1 MLKGYLQRFTNRL
14 KMTSVYR
21 ELINNYFV
29 LAFALLL
36 FAIATNHWIA
46 FPFVIIYCFYCYRQN
61 REVFFII
68 LVILL
73 VFIVHFL
80 FIKVNYFFKET
91 NEVKGTIVAIE
102 QKEEYN
108 KLIVRD
114 HYYKKIIYDY
124 DLHSLK
130 PGDEVYAKG
139 ISLEASGQRIENG
152 YDYCKYLRN
161 QKIDQVLL
169 SEEIKI
175 TGNQFHLARIGFTLN
190 QYLSHFPEKTQ
201 AFIKAIIVGDDSQ
214 FTEEFTNGMQTNG
227 ISHLFAVSGLHI
239 GLLVMI
245 IKKILDF
252 FNVSNRVITIITLIF
267 LAMYLIVT
275 NFSASILRACLLYF
289 GSLINKK
296 GKFGLKS
303 IDIISIIFI
312 ILLLFNPYYI
322 YNFSFI
328 LSFLMAFIII
338 LVSPLLKKYQN
349 SWQILIISAI
359 AVIITFPIII
369 NFNYQINLLSPF
381 LNVVYI
387 AVFSSIILPFTLLV
401 FILPFLSGVY
411 QYLLVAFEKLV
422 VLSGKYVN
430 IRVFFPHFK
439 SWQMIIYYLF
449 VIGIIYCFKKICF
462 RKSIICLFFLFM
474 ISLKVFPLL
483 NIKGEV
489 SFLDLAN
496 GEAILVHTPFSE
508 CTALIDTGEGQNEE
522 VTKFLLSKGITKLDY
537 LILTHNHSDH
547 NGEARNI
554 LKNLKVEKIV
564 TSTFDTSVYART
576 AITERVS
583 IHESFQCGDITF
595 QVLSPK
601 IKSEN
606 ENDNSLVLYA
616 KINKQGFLFLG
627 DVSRKIEEEITEYN
641 LVVDVVKIAHHGS
654 ITSTSPILLAKF
666 KPKVAVIQTGRVVKF
681 AFPHAQTI
689 ATLNQ
694 FAIITYQ
701 TNQDYSIKYSY
712 TKKTSS
718 FTSWR

>member
-1 MLKGYLQRFTNRL
+1 MLKGYLQQFTNKL

-36 FAIATNHWIA
+36 FAIFINHWIA

-61 REVFFII
+61 KEVFFLI
-68 LVILL
+68 LLILL

-80 FIKVNYFFKET
+80 LIKVNYSFKEAG
-91 NEVKGTIVAIE
+91 EVKGIIVAIE
-102 QKEEYN
+102 HKEKYN

-114 HYYKKIIYDY
+114 CYYKKIIYDY
-124 DLHSLK
+124 DFHPLK
-130 PGDEVYAKG
+130 PGEKVYAKG
-139 ISLEASGQRIENG
+139 MSLKASGQRIENG
-152 YDYCKYLRN
+152 FNYCEYLHH

-169 SEEIKI
+169 SEEIVVI
-175 TGNQFHLARIGFTLN
+175 GNQFHLARISFALN

-201 AFIKAIIVGDDSQ
+201 AFMKAIIIGDDSQ
-214 FTEEFTNGMQTNG
+214 FTEEFIKGMQTNG

-239 GLLVMI
+239 GLLVII

-252 FNVSNRVITIITLIF
+252 FNLPNRTITSITIVF
-267 LAMYLIVT
+267 LAIYLIVT
-275 NFSASILRACLLYF
+275 GFSASILRACLLYF

-303 IDIISIIFI
+303 IDIISIVFI
-312 ILLLFNPYYI
+312 LLLLFNPYYI
-322 YNFSFI
+322 YNLSFI

-349 SWQILIISAI
+349 QWQILIISAI
-359 AVIITFPIII
+359 AVVITFPIII

-381 LNVVYI
+381 LNVIYI
-387 AVFSSIILPFTLLV
+387 AIFSSIILPFTLLV
-401 FILPFLSGVY
+401 FVLPFLSGIY

-422 VLSGKYVN
+422 ILSGEYVN
-430 IRVFFPHFK
+430 IKVFFPHFK
-439 SWQMIIYYLF
+439 SWQMIVYYLF
-449 VIGIIYCFKKICF
+449 IVGIIYCFKKTRF
-462 RKSIICLFFLFM
+462 RKAILCLFFLFM
-474 ISLKVFPLL
+474 VSIKYFPLL
-483 NIKGEV
+483 NVKGEV

-522 VTKFLLSKGITKLDY
+522 VTKFLLSKGINKLDY

-547 NGEARNI
+547 NGEAGNI
-554 LKNLKVEKIV
+554 LKNLRVEKII
-564 TSTFDTSVYART
+564 TSNFDTSVYAKT
-576 AITERVS
+576 SITRKVS
-583 IHESFQCGDITF
+583 VHESFSCGDITF

-601 IKSEN
+601 IRSED

-616 KINKQGFLFLG
+616 KINQQGFLFLG
-627 DVSRKIEEEITEYN
+627 DVSKKIEEEIAEYN
-641 LVVDVVKIAHHGS
+641 LDVDVIKVAHHGS
-654 ITSTSPILLAKF
+654 KTSTSPVLLAKF
-666 KPKVAVIQTGRVVKF
+666 RPKYAIIQAGRVIKF
-681 AFPHAQTI
+681 AFPHPQTI

-694 FAIITYQ
+694 FAVVIYQ
-701 TNQDYSIKYSY
+701 TNEDYSIKYSY
-712 TKKTSS
+712 TKKSSS